1 MFPLTCLTPTQ
12 CYVLMLPNDETENM
26 IVFLHGLGDS
36 AQNFA
41 RASIVQTVWGKM
53 QRGEFPPTILM
64 IPEGERGYWLDWVD
78 GEHRYETWTMNSIRT
93 VVEQYDIEQTS
104 LVGVSMGG
112 LGALSIGL
120 RHPDEISSMIAY
132 SPTDLDIA
140 LQDYPDYGL
149 YQNVFGKN
157 YYEEYAYAMNP
168 RELILRGAGQSQ
180 HIAWIVGDSEQR
192 KFTEGSE
199 RLQVAASTQGLN
211 PSVRIVEGGEHSFE
225 KTWNLESTEWWI
237 AEWLD
242 WQTKD

>member
-1 MFPLTCLTPTQ
+1 MFPLTCLNPTQ

-36 AQNFA
+36 AQNFSG
-41 RASIVQTVWGKM
+41 ASIVQTVWQKM
-53 QRGEFPPTILM
+53 QKGEFPPTVLM

-78 GEHRYETWTMNSIRT
+78 GEHLYETWTLNSIRS
-93 VVEQYDIEQTS
+93 VADQYDIESTT

-120 RHPDEISSMIAY
+120 RHPTDIDAMVAY

-149 YQNVFGKN
+149 YQNVFGKE
-157 YYEEYAYAMNP
+157 YYEEYAYALNP
-168 RELILRGAGQSQ
+168 RELVLRGAGHGQN
-180 HIAWIVGDSEQR
+180 IAWIVGDSEQR

-199 RLQVAASTQGLN
+199 KLMRAATSQGLN
-211 PSVRIVEGGEHSFE
+211 PSVRVVKDGEHSFE
-225 KTWNLESTEWWI
+225 KTWAIESTDWWI
-237 AEWLD
+237 DEWRS
-242 WQTKD
+242 WMTE